1 MTKYIAVFAAVFGVG
16 AGQALAAERSS
27 DSAAPVKLTDG
38 QLDDVVAGDPL
49 IFVNVAVAAPI
60 SVHIEP
66 ITPPDGAPL
75 PLNRLGTELT
85 PDEKTALGL
94 SPDIAYQYS
103 RLNLDQTGSGP
114 RQSSSPADERPTRW
128 CAATWPRSPG
138 SST

>member
-60 SVHIEP
+60 SVHVEP
-66 ITPPDGAPL
+66 ITVSVPVNVAAIVQA
-75 PLNRLGTELT
+75 NILGNAVMDAVAVGTQNVFQ
-85 PDEKTALGL
+85 A
-94 SPDIAYQYS
+94 A
-103 RLNLDQTGSGP
+103 SGWK
-114 RQSSSPADERPTRW
+114 Q
-128 CAATWPRSPG
+128 PG
-138 SST
+138 G